1 MPPVARLGLTV
12 REARVDEQPP
22 FPLTFGNLQLPDEF
36 RPEPCMQHTR
46 QFPRHRKSGR
56 SPDEIRS
63 ERRCWQ
69 GKVWLTMQ
77 HVHLLGAAVPNVV
90 SAARPR
96 VSSVGSVGRDNVR
109 DL

>member
-1 MPPVARLGLTV
+1 
-12 REARVDEQPP
+12 
-22 FPLTFGNLQLPDEF
+22 
-36 RPEPCMQHTR
+36 
-46 QFPRHRKSGR
+46 
-56 SPDEIRS
+56 
-63 ERRCWQ
+63 
-69 GKVWLTMQ
+69 MQ